1 MTTINRNTI
10 IEIISVLNIM
20 IFLYSGIAKIIDY
33 AVFKEQLAV
42 NPILSPVAKPV
53 ALLLP
58 VLEFL
63 IVLML
68 VFPRWRQKGLITSL
82 GLMTIFTVYIIAL
95 FSISKEMPCSCGG
108 LIDLLSWQQ
117 HLIFNGIFMLL
128 DALAIRLLR
137 KVKKS
142 ISKDWQ
148 ESTNY
153 QVTQG

>member
-1 MTTINRNTI
+1 MTTIKRNTI
-10 IEIISVLNIM
+10 IEIISILNIM
-20 IFLYSGIAKIIDY
+20 IFLYSGITKIMDY

-42 NPILSPVAKPV
+42 NPILSPVARPV

-58 VLEFL
+58 VIEFL

-68 VFPRWRQKGLITSL
+68 VFPRWRQKGLTASL
-82 GLMTIFTVYIIAL
+82 VLMTIFTIYIISL

-137 KVKKS
+137 KEKKS
-142 ISKDWQ
+142 LSKGWQ